1 MLRVYFERSGGL
13 ANIRLTA
20 EADIA
25 SSRLAYGAKKL
36 TRDLSPNEIHDLG
49 EMVKAADFFHLPA
62 KITARMPGTDQFEY
76 VITVETEDRRH
87 RVHVIGAA
95 VSQELQSLLDY
106 LTKLAKG
113 G

>member
-20 EADIA
+20 EVDIA
-25 SSRLAYGAKKL
+25 SSRLTYGAKKV
-36 TRDLSPNEIHDLG
+36 TRDLSPTEIHDLE
-49 EMVKAADFFHLPA
+49 EMVKAADFFQLPA
-62 KITARMPGTDQFEY
+62 EITARMPGTDQFEY
-76 VITVETEDRRH
+76 VVTVETKDSRR
-87 RVHVIGAA
+87 RVHVSGAA
-95 VSQELQSLLDY
+95 VSQELQSLLNY